1 MTPIFQTRMSRPLT
15 TSAVT
20 PDDRY
25 PWERGFTLLEV
36 IITVGIMVSLVAF
49 VAPKL
54 GGRNQQIKAVVRKIG
69 VLSRDI
75 RNQSKLQNATYRL
88 VIDMNS
94 QNENG
99 PNGKAEPKY
108 SYWVEK
114 AAGSVIGDQAEEEE
128 KAKKKAKDDKDAAP
142 PPDSF
147 SVDSRLMKKPEELPA
162 GMKFDRVEL
171 ASSKDAFTEGRAYI
185 YYLPQ
190 GYVEESIIQLSYGDK
205 IKWTV
210 AIRPLTGRADVYQ
223 DHFGLKDVRPQ

>member
-1 MTPIFQTRMSRPLT
+1 MTPIFQTRMSRP
-15 TSAVT
+15 VT
-20 PDDRY
+20 PSGINPDGRTVE
-25 PWERGFTLLEV
+25 ERGFTLLEV
-36 IITVGIMVSLVAF
+36 IITIGIMVSLVAF

-69 VLSRDI
+69 VLSREI

-94 QNENG
+94 QNEDG
-99 PNGKAEPKY
+99 ANGKTEPKY

-114 AAGSVIGDQAEEEE
+114 SPGTVIGDQAEEEE
-128 KAKKKAKDDKDAAP
+128 KAKEKAKDDKDAP
-142 PPDSF
+142 PAPDSF
-147 SVDSRLMKKPEELPA
+147 TVDSRLMKKPEELPTD
-162 GMKFDRVEL
+162 MKFDRVEI
-171 ASSKDAFTEGRAYI
+171 ASSKDAFTEGRVYI